1 MNNFS
6 RLLGVFFVTAMI
18 VALGGFFLFE
28 YNTATPHIVETTLS
42 PSTTSAA
49 DVSVG
54 TTTNSSTAKE
64 SPLPKAMGR
73 TGGTVIK
80 ERVVAPTS
88 ENTTV
93 KTTTTSSV
101 SLPGTLIVAKTS
113 STTSV
118 VITGTI
124 PSPDEVLN
132 QREIIALTNKERIAT
147 GLPPLSFNS
156 RLTTMATTKANDM
169 IEKQYFAHVSPVGT
183 DLIMLAKTY
192 EYLYLNVGENLALGD
207 FTSSNDVVLGWM
219 NSPGHRA
226 NILSKNFTEIGVSA
240 ILGNY
245 EGRNVWYVVQE
256 FGRPLSDCT
265 LPDTLLKK
273 KIEIYQTEIDA
284 LATSLTNLKA
294 EIDAPN
300 LDQHTYNAKVKDY
313 NLIIELYNQL
323 VATIKQYIQSYNS
336 QVEIYSACAKGS

>member
-6 RLLGVFFVTAMI
+6 RLLGIFFVTAMI
-18 VALGGFFLFE
+18 VASGSFFLFE
-28 YNTATPHIVETTLS
+28 HNTSSSRIAETTLS
-42 PSTTSAA
+42 SSIKSPA
-49 DVSVG
+49 DAGTG
-54 TTTNSSTAKE
+54 TTTRAATAKE
-64 SPLPKAMGR
+64 FPLPKQTGR
-73 TGGTVIK
+73 IGGTVIK

-88 ENTTV
+88 ENTTA

-101 SLPGTLIVAKTS
+101 SLPGPLIVAKAS

-118 VITGTI
+118 VVTGTSQ
-124 PSPDEVLN
+124 SPDGVLN
-132 QREIIALTNKERIAT
+132 QMDIIALTNKERVAV

-156 RLTTMATTKANDM
+156 LLTVMATAKANDM
-169 IEKQYFAHVSPVGT
+169 IEKQYFAHVSPTGI
-183 DLIMLAKTY
+183 DLTMLAKTY
-192 EYLYLNVGENLALGD
+192 GYVYLNVGENLALGD
-207 FTSSNDVVLGWM
+207 FVSSRDVVLGWM

-245 EGRNVWYVVQE
+245 EGRNAWYVVQE
-256 FGRPLSDCT
+256 FGRPLSDCP

-284 LATSLTNLKA
+284 LAGSLANLKT

-300 LDQHTYNAKVKDY
+300 LDQGTYNAKVKDY
-313 NLIIELYNQL
+313 NSIIDLYNQL
-323 VATIKQYIQSYNS
+323 VTTIKQYIQSYNS
-336 QVEIYSACAKGS
+336 QVEVYSACAGN